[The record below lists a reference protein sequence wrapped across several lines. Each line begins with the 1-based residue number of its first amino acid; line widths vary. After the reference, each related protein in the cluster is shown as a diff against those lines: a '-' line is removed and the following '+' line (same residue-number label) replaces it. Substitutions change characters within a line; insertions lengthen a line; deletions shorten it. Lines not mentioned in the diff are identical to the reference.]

1 MPQTPIGPFV
11 RPAFPDD
18 AEGIA
23 KVHVKGWQEAYVGQL
38 PQHVLDRQSV
48 PARLRMWT
56 GLLQE
61 PATSRWT
68 FVAIDPGAG
77 IVGFVGG
84 VRAKPAMFG
93 PAFKVPM
100 LYVLQSHLRRGLGRN
115 LMQALGGAMAPHG
128 SGTVALWC
136 LASNQ
141 AARAF
146 YRRSAVAWYRRWSSR
161 IAMDG
166 SRLPAIAGA
175 APRRWRSDCLYPAL
189 SSRYSRGPTSTKPR
203 RT

>member
-1 MPQTPIGPFV
+1 MNAQTPIDPFV
-11 RPAFPDD
+11 RPAIPDD

-48 PARLRMWT
+48 PARLRLWQ

-61 PATSRWT
+61 SPTNRWT
-68 FVAIDPGAG
+68 FVAIDPAAG

-84 VRAKPAMFG
+84 VRAKPTMFG

-100 LYVLQSHLRRGLGRN
+100 LYVLQSHLRRGLGRK
-115 LMQALGGAMAPHG
+115 LMYALGGAMLPHG
-128 SGTVALWC
+128 SGAVALWC

-141 AARAF
+141 AAHAF
-146 YRRSAVAWYRRWSSR
+146 YAAVGGRLASALVEQDR
-161 IAMDG
+161 DG
-166 SRLPAIAGA
+166 RLALAGY
-175 APRRWRSDCLYPAL
+175 RWRSAAAL
-189 SSRYSRGPTSTKPR
+189 ADAAGSSQP
-203 RT
+203 